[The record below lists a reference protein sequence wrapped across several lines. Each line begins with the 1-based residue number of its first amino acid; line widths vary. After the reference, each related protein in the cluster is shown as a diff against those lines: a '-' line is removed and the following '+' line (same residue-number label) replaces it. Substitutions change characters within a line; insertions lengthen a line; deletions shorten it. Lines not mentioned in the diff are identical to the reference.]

1 MLPLPGLAP
10 ESAGAGGGGG
20 AGNLAAG
27 PAGLSRQ
34 HGLAPDA
41 AKLVQFSAWDAG
53 AGPPPWTGAA
63 DGSSGP
69 GEQAGRRM
77 TELIVGT
84 HQSDTHQKALRINLD
99 PRWYGT
105 IAEIGAGQEVVRWF
119 FRVGGAA
126 GTIAKS
132 ISAYDMAVS
141 DAVYGKADRYVSA
154 GRLQGMLDKEF
165 QLNVDRLGDERG
177 DGTSFFAFAD
187 TVVARSFGG
196 SSECHGWMGVKFQAQ
211 ARDEPSQI
219 VMHVRMLDVEAW
231 LQQEALGIVG
241 VNLLYGAF
249 FEHHEPDKLIESLLD
264 RLTTGRIEIDM
275 IQFRGIEFRGV
286 DNRLMAL
293 KLVQLGL
300 SGVAMFGPDR
310 EVLQPSEV
318 LRKNAILVERGSFRP
333 PTNVN
338 LDMLESAR
346 ARFAADPAVAG
357 KPVLALTEIT
367 MRNLLAGGAEVD
379 RRDFLARAE
388 LLAACGMTVLITD
401 YFDYY
406 RLAAY
411 IGERTSERIGIVMGV
426 PSLIDLFDEKNH
438 AQLPGGILES
448 FGRLFKND
456 LKLYVYPLQPSPDDE
471 LKTVNDISVLPELQP
486 LYDYL
491 AGRGSFVHLDNYR
504 PEFLPIFSRDVL
516 RRIAAKDDSWET
528 MVPPDVAAL
537 IKRRAFFGY
546 ARPGRD

>member
-1 MLPLPGLAP
+1 
-10 ESAGAGGGGG
+10 
-20 AGNLAAG
+20 
-27 PAGLSRQ
+27 
-34 HGLAPDA
+34 
-41 AKLVQFSAWDAG
+41 
-53 AGPPPWTGAA
+53 
-63 DGSSGP
+63 
-69 GEQAGRRM
+69 M
-77 TELIVGT
+77 TELIVGA
-84 HQSDTHQKALRINLD
+84 QESDTHQKALRINLD

-126 GTIAKS
+126 GTVAKS

-154 GRLQGMLDKEF
+154 GRLQGMLDTEF
-165 QLNVDRLGDERG
+165 QLNVDRLSEERG
-177 DGTSFFAFAD
+177 D
-187 TVVARSFGG
+187 
-196 SSECHGWMGVKFQAQ
+196 ECHGWMGVKFQAQ
-211 ARDEPSQI
+211 PHDEPSQI
-219 VMHVRMLDVEAW
+219 VMHVRMLDVEAFA
-231 LQQEALGIVG
+231 QQEALGIVG

-249 FEHHEPDKLIESLLD
+249 FQHHEPDKLIESLLD

-275 IQFRGIEFRGV
+275 IQFRGIEFRRV

-318 LRKNAILVERGSFRP
+318 LRKKAILVERGSFRP
-333 PTNVN
+333 PTHVN
-338 LDMLESAR
+338 LDMLETAR
-346 ARFAADPAVAG
+346 ARFEADPAVAG

-367 MRNLLAGGAEVD
+367 MRNLLAGGATDVD

-388 LLAACGMTVLITD
+388 LLAACGMIVLITD

-411 IGERTSERIGIVMGV
+411 IAERTTERVGIVMGV

-456 LKLYVYPLQPSPDDE
+456 LKLYVYPVQPSPEDK
-471 LKTVNDISVLPELQP
+471 LKTVNDIKVQPDLQP

-491 AGRGSFVHLDNYR
+491 AGRGSFVHLDSYR

-516 RRIAAKDDSWET
+516 RRIAANDDSWED
-528 MVPPDVAAL
+528 MVPPEVADL

-546 ARPGRD
+546 VKPGTD